1 MVNAQG
7 NSRTY
12 PKFHYLCLVKKTMKH
27 RRTIPNSSLLIPNWI
42 RHPDH
47 LGSSSWITYTDG
59 EAVQHLHYLPWGEDY
74 VDQRTTNWS
83 ALHTFSAKERD
94 SETGLSYFGARY
106 YSSDLSIWLSVDP
119 MASKYPSLSPYVYC
133 ADNPV
138 RLVDPN
144 GEEIYEFDESGK
156 FLRVSGKKGS
166 ADQIAIRKSDGSVV
180 LSKEYKNGT
189 IRLGQ
194 KGVVTQESGNSVEVQ
209 PLNIKGDDNA
219 IDCFKFA
226 VDNSICEWSLCQVGS
241 TSGEIGNNVL
251 SNSQER
257 THESSA
263 NLVFNSTLKL
273 RAHWHSHPDNLKA
286 STKDYEASEILRSKF
301 GDPYSPCGYIPT
313 YIYSR
318 GKHILYN
325 NFIKFLDENIE
336 NALRDEHIIP

>member
-1 MVNAQG
+1 MGGGYRYFFNGQKADNEV
-7 NSRTY
+7 
-12 PKFHYLCLVKKTMKH
+12 
-27 RRTIPNSSLLIPNWI
+27 
-42 RHPDH
+42 
-47 LGSSSWITYTDG
+47 LGDM
-59 EAVQHLHYLPWGEDY
+59 
-74 VDQRTTNWS
+74 
-83 ALHTFSAKERD
+83 ALHAFEYRMHDTRIGRF
-94 SETGLSYFGARY
+94 
-106 YSSDLSIWLSVDP
+106 WSVDP

-133 ADNPV
+133 ANNPV
-138 RLVDPN
+138 KLVDPN

-156 FLRVSGKKGS
+156 FLRVSGEKGS

-189 IRLGQ
+189 FRLGQ
-194 KGVVTQESGNSVEVQ
+194 KDFVSQESGKTVEVQ
-209 PLNIKGDDNA
+209 LLNITGDENA

-226 VDNSICEWSLCQVGS
+226 ADNSNCEWSLCQVGS
-241 TSGEIGNNVL
+241 TSGEKGNNVL

-263 NLVFNSTLKL
+263 NLVFNSTLNL

-286 STKDYEASEILRSKF
+286 STDDYDASESLRDRF
-301 GDPYSPCGYIPT
+301 GDPYSPGGYIPT

>member
-1 MVNAQG
+1 MNRCRPYRFVHPLRGCGDTRGDVHPYQASVPAG
-7 NSRTY
+7 TWWSG
-12 PKFHYLCLVKKTMKH
+12 YLRSCQAASLAEDDWSFAITTTHTFAHLPSVH
-27 RRTIPNSSLLIPNWI
+27 SSLITV
-42 RHPDH
+42 H
-47 LGSSSWITYTDG
+47 SS
-59 EAVQHLHYLPWGEDY
+59 
-74 VDQRTTNWS
+74 
-83 ALHTFSAKERD
+83 HTFSAKERD
-94 SETGLSYFGARY
+94 TETGLTYFGARY

-119 MASKYPSLSPYVYC
+119 MSDKYPSLSPYGYC
-133 ADNPV
+133 ANNPV
-138 RLVDPN
+138 KLVDPN

-156 FLRVSGKKGS
+156 FLRVSGDNGS
-166 ADQIAIRKSDGSVV
+166 ADQIAIIKSDGSVV

-194 KGVVTQESGNSVEVQ
+194 KRVVTQESGKTVDVQ
-209 PLNIKGDDNA
+209 LLNITGDENA

-226 VDNSICEWSLCQVGS
+226 ADNSNCEWSLCQVGS
-241 TSGEIGNNVL
+241 TSGEKGNNVL

-263 NLVFNSTLKL
+263 NLVFNSTLNL

-286 STKDYEASEILRSKF
+286 STDDYDASESLRDRF
-301 GDPYSPCGYIPT
+301 GDPYSPGGYIPT

>member
-1 MVNAQG
+1 MNRCRPYRFVHPLRGCGDTRGDVHPYQASVPAGTWWSGYLRSCQAA
-7 NSRTY
+7 SLAEDDWSFAITTTHTFAHL
-12 PKFHYLCLVKKTMKH
+12 PSVHYSLITDH
-27 RRTIPNSSLLIPNWI
+27 SS
-42 RHPDH
+42 
-47 LGSSSWITYTDG
+47 
-59 EAVQHLHYLPWGEDY
+59 
-74 VDQRTTNWS
+74 
-83 ALHTFSAKERD
+83 HTFSAKERD
-94 SETGLSYFGARY
+94 TETGLTYFGARY

-119 MASKYPSLSPYVYC
+119 MSDKYPSLSPYVYC
-133 ADNPV
+133 ANNPV
-138 RLVDPN
+138 KLVDPN

-156 FLRVSGKKGS
+156 FLRVSGDNGS
-166 ADQIAIRKSDGSVV
+166 ADQIAIIKSDGSVV

-194 KGVVTQESGNSVEVQ
+194 KRVVTQESGKTVDVQ
-209 PLNIKGDDNA
+209 LLNITGDENA

-226 VDNSICEWSLCQVGS
+226 ADNSNCEWSLCQVGS
-241 TSGEIGNNVL
+241 TSGEKGNNVL

-263 NLVFNSTLKL
+263 NLVFNSTLNL

-286 STKDYEASEILRSKF
+286 STDDYDASESLRDRF
-301 GDPYSPCGYIPT
+301 GDPYSPGGYIPT

>member
-1 MVNAQG
+1 MN
-7 NSRTY
+7 
-12 PKFHYLCLVKKTMKH
+12 
-27 RRTIPNSSLLIPNWI
+27 
-42 RHPDH
+42 RHLPYHAMNPH
-47 LGSSSWITYTDG
+47 LGISPAPAPGYCSASPAVERQPVPTIALSNRGSIPAPPPPFLHTPSRSWPRPTTT
-59 EAVQHLHYLPWGEDY
+59 VWRNLQRHLHRYETY
-74 VDQRTTNWS
+74 
-83 ALHTFSAKERD
+83 TFSAKERD
-94 SETGLSYFGARY
+94 TETGLSYFGARY

-119 MASKYPSLSPYVYC
+119 KSDKYPSLSPYVYC

-138 RLVDPN
+138 KLVDPN

-156 FLRVSGKKGS
+156 FLRVSGEKGS

-180 LSKEYKNGT
+180 LSREYKNVT

-194 KGVVTQESGNSVEVQ
+194 KGFVTQESGESVEVQ
-209 PLNIKGDDNA
+209 PLKIKGDDNA

-226 VDNSICEWSLCQVGS
+226 ADNSNCEWSLCQVGS
-241 TSGEIGNNVL
+241 TSGKEGNNVL

-263 NLVFNSTLKL
+263 KLVFNTTLKL

-286 STKDYEASEILRSKF
+286 STKDYNTSEILRNRF
-301 GDPYSPCGYIPT
+301 GDPYSPTGYIPT

-318 GKHILYN
+318 GKHTPYN

-336 NALRDEHIIP
+336 NALRSEHIIP

>member
-1 MVNAQG
+1 MNRR
-7 NSRTY
+7 RTY
-12 PKFHYLCLVKKTMKH
+12 RLMNPLTGIWAPRGNAFYRYASPDGDGRSCEISTTHPLARHSATHAVTCGHGLPQSCGGTPSDH
-27 RRTIPNSSLLIPNWI
+27 CSLITAHSS
-42 RHPDH
+42 
-47 LGSSSWITYTDG
+47 
-59 EAVQHLHYLPWGEDY
+59 
-74 VDQRTTNWS
+74 
-83 ALHTFSAKERD
+83 HTFSAKERD
-94 SETGLSYFGARY
+94 PETGLSYFGSRY

-138 RLVDPN
+138 KLVDPN
-144 GEEIYEFDESGK
+144 GGEIYEFDESGK
-156 FLRVSGKKGS
+156 FLRVSGEKGS

-194 KGVVTQESGNSVEVQ
+194 KDFVSQESGNSVEVQ

-226 VDNSICEWSLCQVGS
+226 VDNSSCEWSLCQVGS

-251 SNSQER
+251 SNSQEW

-286 STKDYEASEILRSKF
+286 STKDYEASETLRSKF

>member
-1 MVNAQG
+1 MIIFT
-7 NSRTY
+7 TY
-12 PKFHYLCLVKKTMKH
+12 P
-27 RRTIPNSSLLIPNWI
+27 P
-42 RHPDH
+42 HPVLHPPRPAMGGYRYFFNGQEADNEVF
-47 LGSSSWITYTDG
+47 G
-59 EAVQHLHYLPWGEDY
+59 EG
-74 VDQRTTNWS
+74 
-83 ALHTFSAKERD
+83 ALHAFEYRMHDTRIGRF
-94 SETGLSYFGARY
+94 
-106 YSSDLSIWLSVDP
+106 WSVDP
-119 MASKYPSLSPYVYC
+119 MSDKYPSLSPYVYC
-133 ADNPV
+133 ANNPV
-138 RLVDPN
+138 KLVDPN

-166 ADQIAIRKSDGSVV
+166 ANQVAIRKSDGSVV

-194 KGVVTQESGNSVEVQ
+194 KDFVSQESGNSVEVQ
-209 PLNIKGDDNA
+209 TLNIKGDDNA

-226 VDNSICEWSLCQVGS
+226 VDNSSCEWSLCQVGS

-251 SNSQER
+251 SNSQEW

-325 NFIKFLDENIE
+325 NFIKFLDEIIE